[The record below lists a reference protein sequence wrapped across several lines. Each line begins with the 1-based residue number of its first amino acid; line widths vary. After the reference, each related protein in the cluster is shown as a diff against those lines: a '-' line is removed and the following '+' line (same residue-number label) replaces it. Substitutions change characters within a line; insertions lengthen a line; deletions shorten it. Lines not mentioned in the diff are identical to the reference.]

1 MLALNST
8 VGSLCSLTPG
18 EWWDMDLAQLDRNM
32 VDGDF
37 LDNPT
42 AMTINGQLGGPFN
55 CSGN

>member
-1 MLALNST
+1 M
-8 VGSLCSLTPG
+8 TPG